1 MKNTITTYFN
11 TNVSSSSLA
20 LFRVLFG
27 LQMLFSL
34 GRFWSKGWIET
45 VYNEPILHFKYY
57 GFGWIISLGEYNYVL
72 FLICILSAS
81 LITLGYK
88 YKFSIILFFISFTYI
103 QLIDKTTYL
112 NHYYFISIISFIL
125 IFLPANCRFSLD
137 SLNKKIIYNEI
148 PKWNIDIIKFMIVIV
163 YFYAGLA
170 KINSDWLI
178 KAMPLSLW
186 LPTKYDLPIIGAIV
200 SEQWLAYIMSWCG
213 MLFDISI
220 GFLLLSKS
228 FKHYAYVLVFF
239 FHSLTAIFFPKIG
252 MFPYIMI
259 TLTIIFLDP
268 KIHEK
273 ILSNFNSLFGCKSQ
287 HTNRVLIN
295 NNKYIIIFLSFILC
309 IQLLLPLRHL
319 FYNSNLFWSEEGYR
333 FSWRV
338 MLIEKTGS
346 TIFTVIDKNSNKRI
360 VVNNEL
366 FLTPFQESKMSFQ
379 PDMILEYAH
388 FLGEHY
394 KALGFINPKITVDSF
409 VTLNGRLN
417 TRFVKQNIDLLML
430 KDNLKGYDWITTFK
444 DEI

>member
-1 MKNTITTYFN
+1 MKNTITTYFKAN
-11 TNVSSSSLA
+11 ASSSSLA

-34 GRFWSKGWIET
+34 VRFWSKGWIET

-137 SLNKKIIYNEI
+137 SLNKQLIYNEV
-148 PKWNIDIIKFMIVIV
+148 PRWNIDIIKFMIVIV

-170 KINSDWLI
+170 KINSDWLLE
-178 KAMPLSLW
+178 AMPLSLW

-200 SEQWLAYIMSWCG
+200 SEQWLAYIMSWGG

-273 ILSNFNSLFGCKSQ
+273 ILCKFTSLFGFKSQ

-295 NNKYIIIFLSFILC
+295 NNKYIIVFLSFILC

-346 TIFTVIDKNSNKRI
+346 SIFTVTDKNSNKRI

-394 KALGFINPKITVDSF
+394 KDLGFINPKITVDSF
-409 VTLNGRLN
+409 VTLNGRLS
-417 TRFVKQNIDLLML
+417 TRFVKQNVDLLML